1 MRELQLLVRH
11 GQGYS
16 AIRESSG
23 AAIYSL
29 HPIESSLQS
38 LAWRFCAKVSL
49 LSNDSDQKGISSPRD
64 VTATTTSTVGKAL
77 CSSSVACR

>member
-1 MRELQLLVRH
+1 MCIEETKASSVKHIRMRELQLLVRH

-38 LAWRFCAKVSL
+38 LAWRFCAKASL
-49 LSNDSDQKGISSPRD
+49 LSNDSDQIPPAYS
-64 VTATTTSTVGKAL
+64 AL
-77 CSSSVACR
+77 HSRVS